1 MGFGRTGDLERQK
14 KLTASQWKIIATA
27 NLGDMLDFFD
37 FFLIGYVLAFIFKEW
52 QLTYAESAVIL
63 VAAGLGAVPGAWFWG
78 WMGDKIGR
86 RKVFILTALNVA
98 AATGIMYFTP
108 EPGGWVA
115 GWIFLS
121 FFRFFVGF
129 GNAGLI
135 AVDIPLVQEF
145 VPSYKRG
152 WVSGLT
158 TTLLPAGNVLGAL
171 SGAFLAPVIGWRGLF
186 LVGLL
191 PAALVLMIRYW
202 VPESPRFLLRM
213 GRMEEAR
220 KSLAWAL
227 KVGPKEIELPSSL
240 PEAEKT
246 SWRELFHY
254 PRSVASSCL
263 VALSQTGGV
272 GILLWITTL
281 FVMVLK
287 ITPAEAPYL
296 MIWVGILGIIG
307 RLVASWMSDA
317 LGRRISGFLIG
328 AGGAIS
334 MALAGYWHDVYLG
347 TVSVFFVLIMVQRFF
362 GDASY
367 AIIGP
372 YLAEV
377 WPNRLR
383 ASGMGFAYGISNLG
397 KIIGPL
403 GLAMIVGSSNYVSP
417 KVTFSTRSSRRYCF
431 WRSGTGKRASS
442 SRFSAS
448 RRRAARSR
456 TSAAPSIRR
465 RRCPSGWQ
473 RRKSDPGVGLS
484 GPCRVSPPLSTG
496 GRPPCAAGRLLCA
509 PAPHAR
515 IAAWHAGNAG
525 GNGTPTVD
533 RARSALL
540 R

>member
-1 MGFGRTGDLERQK
+1 MLERLERQE
-14 KLTASQWKIIATA
+14 KLTANQWKIIATA
-27 NLGDMLDFFD
+27 NVGDMLDFFD
-37 FFLIGYVLAFIFKEW
+37 FFLIGYVLAFILKDW
-52 QLTYAESAVIL
+52 QITYGQSALIL
-63 VAAGLGAVPGAWFWG
+63 VSAGLGAVPGAFFWG
-78 WMGDKIGR
+78 WMGDRIGR

-98 AATGIMYFTP
+98 FATGVMFFTP
-108 EPGGWVA
+108 QQDGWIA

-145 VPSYKRG
+145 VPTYKRG

-158 TTLLPAGNVLGAL
+158 TVLLPAGNILGAL
-171 SGAFLAPVIGWRGLF
+171 SGWLLAPVIGWRGLF
-186 LVGLL
+186 LVGLS
-191 PAALVLMIRYW
+191 PALLVLMIRYW
-202 VPESPRFLLRM
+202 IPESPRWLMRM

-227 KVGPKEIELPSSL
+227 QCDPKEIELPTIIV
-240 PEAEKT
+240 EEEKT
-246 SWRELFHY
+246 RWRELFKY
-254 PRSVASSCL
+254 PRSMTTACL

-272 GILLWITTL
+272 GILMWITTL

-287 ITPAEAPYL
+287 ITPAEASYL

-317 LGRRISGFLIG
+317 FGRRASGFLIG
-328 AGGAIS
+328 MGGAIS
-334 MALAGYWHDVYLG
+334 MALAGYFHDVYVG

-383 ASGMGFAYGISNLG
+383 ASGMGFSYGIGNLG

-403 GLAMIVGSSNYVSP
+403 GLALIVGSSNYVSP
-417 KVTFSTRSSRRYCF
+417 KLTIDAIFPALLFLAFWYGQAGLVFLLLGIETKGRSIEEIGSALDAQA
-431 WRSGTGKRASS
+431 ASPQATS
-442 SRFSAS
+442 S
-448 RRRAARSR
+448 
-456 TSAAPSIRR
+456 
-465 RRCPSGWQ
+465 
-473 RRKSDPGVGLS
+473 V
-484 GPCRVSPPLSTG
+484 V
-496 GRPPCAAGRLLCA
+496 AAG
-509 PAPHAR
+509 
-515 IAAWHAGNAG
+515 
-525 GNGTPTVD
+525 
-533 RARSALL
+533 
-540 R
+540 

>member
-1 MGFGRTGDLERQK
+1 MLEHLERQK
-14 KLTASQWKIIATA
+14 KLTANQWKIIATA

-52 QLTYAESAVIL
+52 QLTYGQSAVIL
-63 VAAGLGAVPGAWFWG
+63 VSAGLGAVPGAWFWG

-98 AATGIMYFTP
+98 VATGIMYFTP
-108 EPGGWVA
+108 DPDGWVA

-227 KVGPKEIELPSSL
+227 NVDPKEIELPTSL
-240 PEAEKT
+240 PEAERT
-246 SWRELFHY
+246 SWRELFRY

-287 ITPAEAPYL
+287 ITPAEASYL

-317 LGRRISGFLIG
+317 LGRRVSGFLIG
-328 AGGAIS
+328 MGGAIT

-347 TVSVFFVLIMVQRFF
+347 TVSVFFVLVMIQRFF

-383 ASGMGFAYGISNLG
+383 ASGMGFAYGIGNLG

-403 GLAMIVGSSNYVSP
+403 GLAVIVGSTNYVSP
-417 KVTFSTRSSRRYCF
+417 KVTLDALFPALLFLAFWYGQAALVFAFLGIETKGRSIEEI
-431 WRSGTGKRASS
+431 GRAL
-442 SRFSAS
+442 
-448 RRRAARSR
+448 
-456 TSAAPSIRR
+456 
-465 RRCPSGWQ
+465 
-473 RRKSDPGVGLS
+473 D
-484 GPCRVSPPLSTG
+484 
-496 GRPPCAAGRLLCA
+496 A
-509 PAPHAR
+509 PAAVPVR
-515 IAAWHAGNAG
+515 GAA
-525 GNGTPTVD
+525 TQV
-533 RARSALL
+533 
-540 R
+540 

>member
-1 MGFGRTGDLERQK
+1 
-14 KLTASQWKIIATA
+14 
-27 NLGDMLDFFD
+27 
-37 FFLIGYVLAFIFKEW
+37 
-52 QLTYAESAVIL
+52 
-63 VAAGLGAVPGAWFWG
+63 
-78 WMGDKIGR
+78 MGDRIGR

-98 AATGIMYFTP
+98 IATGIMFFTP
-108 EPGGWVA
+108 DPGGWVP

-145 VPSYKRG
+145 VPAYKRG

-158 TTLLPAGNVLGAL
+158 TTLLPAGNILGAL
-171 SGAFLAPVIGWRGLF
+171 SGAYLAPAIGWRGLF
-186 LVGLL
+186 LVGLA
-191 PAALVLMIRYW
+191 PALLVLMIRYW

-213 GRMEEAR
+213 GRLEEAR

-227 KVGPKEIELPSSL
+227 QMDPTEIELPTTL
-240 PEAEKT
+240 PEEEKT
-246 SWRELFHY
+246 SWRELFRY

-272 GILLWITTL
+272 GILMWITTL

-287 ITPAEAPYL
+287 ITPPEASYL
-296 MIWVGILGIIG
+296 MIYVGILGIVG

-317 LGRRISGFLIG
+317 LGRRMSGFLIG
-328 AGGAIS
+328 MGGALS

-383 ASGMGFAYGISNLG
+383 ASGMGFSYGIGNLG

-403 GLAMIVGSSNYVSP
+403 GLALIVGSSNYVAP
-417 KVTFSTRSSRRYCF
+417 KVTLDAIFPALLFLAFWYGQAGLVFAFLGIETKGRSIEEI
-431 WRSGTGKRASS
+431 GRAL
-442 SRFSAS
+442 
-448 RRRAARSR
+448 
-456 TSAAPSIRR
+456 
-465 RRCPSGWQ
+465 
-473 RRKSDPGVGLS
+473 D
-484 GPCRVSPPLSTG
+484 
-496 GRPPCAAGRLLCA
+496 A
-509 PAPHAR
+509 PAPAPVR
-515 IAAWHAGNAG
+515 VAA
-525 GNGTPTVD
+525 TQI
-533 RARSALL
+533 
-540 R
+540 